1 MDNKDN
7 QNFARHDRGAT
18 IMAYDFVNQKLVT
31 AYNKICREIFT
42 QVQSEI
48 RDYGIELLDIL
59 QAVRGKSSRT
69 EQASQF

>member
-1 MDNKDN
+1 
-7 QNFARHDRGAT
+7 
-18 IMAYDFVNQKLVT
+18 MAYDFVNQKLVT